1 MTIEEPGHWL
11 SRQLGGRRLL
21 LPTPPACLPLLER
34 ARQAGIQVGD
44 LFVVSRPLVPL
55 AQGGYELSTGHLWCH
70 YDARLEEA
78 ERSLLQ
84 CLLVLLAALKRR
96 FPAPRTLEEEREQH
110 QQLVKDAAALA
121 RDWQRPD
128 LFVAA
133 DLDRL
138 LAEAE
143 NRFDALVAVG
153 ELAGSLDPPVAHAAS
168 LALCQLREREGW
180 SQATFEAAL
189 AGISD
194 DEEQNAAVLT
204 WDRTLLRARW
214 VLAGSG
220 PERAASCA
228 DLFGPLA
235 WPQTPATS
243 ALLRQALEQVAH
255 RGAVAAGCWSP
266 QPLNTGEHAH
276 ADQLCFLQVS
286 DRQGLER
293 ALAQLT
299 SWLLDLPERY
309 LQVHWSWY
317 GETRA
322 RGGGGKSGTPPSGQE
337 QQPGSDKPILYRSG
351 LTYHWGPG
359 EEPASTASPSRWGQ
373 GAAPLRRELWV
384 LFAACPH
391 RERLEAAWQRYL
403 SGWQRQQQA
412 SSWASLQQGVQ
423 DLWGLLATV
432 TA

>member
-1 MTIEEPGHWL
+1 MTIEEQWPGL
-11 SRQLGGRRLL
+11 SSQLGARRLR

-55 AQGGYELSTGHLWCH
+55 ARGGYELSTGHLWCH

-214 VLAGSG
+214 MSPVRSG
-220 PERAASCA
+220 PEQPAPQA
-228 DLFGPLA
+228 DLFGPLTV
-235 WPQTPATS
+235 PQSPAAST
-243 ALLRQALEQVAH
+243 LLRQALEQVAH
-255 RGAVAAGCWSP
+255 RGAVAVGCWSP

-286 DRQGLER
+286 DRLGLER
-293 ALAQLT
+293 ALAHIS

-309 LQVHWSWY
+309 LQVHWSCY
-317 GETRA
+317 GEA
-322 RGGGGKSGTPPSGQE
+322 RGGGGKSGTPPSVEE
-337 QQPGSDKPILYRSG
+337 QQPGSDKPTLYRSG

-359 EEPASTASPSRWGQ
+359 EGPASPAFPSLQGQ

-391 RERLEAAWQRYL
+391 RERLEAAWQLYL
-403 SGWQRQQQA
+403 SSWQRQQRC
-412 SSWASLQQGVQ
+412 SCASLAQGLQ
-423 DLWGLLATV
+423 DLWSVLAP
-432 TA
+432 AAP

>member
-1 MTIEEPGHWL
+1 MTIEEQWPWL

-220 PERAASCA
+220 PGRPASCA

-235 WPQTPATS
+235 WPQTPAAS
-243 ALLRQALEQVAH
+243 ALLRQGLMQVAH

-266 QPLNTGEHAH
+266 QPLNTGEHAP

-293 ALAQLT
+293 ALAHIT
-299 SWLLDLPERY
+299 FWLLDLPERY
-309 LQVHWSWY
+309 LQVHWSCY
-317 GETRA
+317 GET
-322 RGGGGKSGTPPSGQE
+322 RGGGGKSGTPPSVEE
-337 QQPGSDKPILYRSG
+337 QQPGSDKPTLYRSG

-359 EEPASTASPSRWGQ
+359 EEPASTALPSSRGRE
-373 GAAPLRRELWV
+373 AAWLHRDLWV
-384 LFAACPH
+384 LFAASPH
-391 RERLEAAWQRYL
+391 RDLLEAAWQLYL
-403 SGWQRQQQA
+403 SSLSGLQRQQRC
-412 SSWASLQQGVQ
+412 SCASLAQGLQERWSV
-423 DLWGLLATV
+423 LAS
-432 TA
+432 AAP